1 MHRCHLELKKNSL
14 TYFVRLLHKH
24 GVRWTEKDVLKIVPV
39 REGAES
45 SLEWKEGSAAG
56 RLPAEPSWSGRGKHN
71 VLEASERQQEEK
83 YSTSAPDFKEK
94 KKQKLLLS
102 LINIQ
107 LDLNTLSQLLGFIS
121 RIKIKG

>member
-14 TYFVRLLHKH
+14 TYFVQLLHKH

-94 KKQKLLLS
+94 KKKTPPKPNKYS
-102 LINIQ
+102 
-107 LDLNTLSQLLGFIS
+107 TGFEYAFS
-121 RIKIKG
+121 VTWLYQQN